1 MSEQLTATPAE
12 PSLLSGHRIRQLR
25 LKAGM
30 TLQTLSNQAGI
41 SVGFLS
47 QVERDK
53 ATPSLG
59 TLAQLASALRVSLDY
74 FITTPRPADSI
85 TRRAERQPFA
95 VDDSSLQYE
104 RLSTELPGGTLTSL
118 VIHIP
123 VGYQSERVSHAGE
136 ELVIVQY
143 GIIRQTLD
151 DSIFVLYP
159 GDSLHFMGDTPHSF
173 ANIGDEPAR
182 LIWTGTSDR
191 LIGRKQTPLR
201 P

>member
-1 MSEQLTATPAE
+1 MSEQLTERSAE
-12 PSLLSGHRIRQLR
+12 SPLLSGGRIRQLR
-25 LKAGM
+25 LKAGL
-30 TLQTLSNQAGI
+30 TLQTLSEQAGI

-59 TLAQLASALRVSLDY
+59 TLAQLASALNVTLDY
-74 FITTPRPADSI
+74 FIATPKPADSV
-85 TRRAERQPFA
+85 TRQAERLHFA

-118 VIHIP
+118 VIHVP
-123 VGYQSERVSHAGE
+123 VGYQSELVSHSGE
-136 ELVIVQY
+136 ELVVIQHGV
-143 GIIRQTLD
+143 IRQTLD
-151 DSIFVLYP
+151 GNTFVLYP
-159 GDSLHFMGDTPHSF
+159 GDSMHFMGDTPHSF

-182 LIWTGTSDR
+182 LIWTGTTDR
-191 LIGRKQTPLR
+191 LTGRKQTPLR